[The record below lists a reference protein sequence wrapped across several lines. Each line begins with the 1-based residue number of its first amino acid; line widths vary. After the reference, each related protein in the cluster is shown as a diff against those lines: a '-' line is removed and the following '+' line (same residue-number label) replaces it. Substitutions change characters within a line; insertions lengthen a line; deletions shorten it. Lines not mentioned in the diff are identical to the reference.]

1 MAQPR
6 DYTRQYN
13 FNDFQTTSP
22 SDPLPGTQ
30 VDNELNAVKLTLD
43 DLNENIEKIQRDDGK
58 LKNQAVHKDAF
69 DAGALALVNAESFNP
84 RGDWTAGRAYAVNDI
99 IDFNGATYLA
109 TVAHTS
115 AAAFATDL
123 DADRWVLL
131 ANAAIATTAAAVD
144 KYEGDG
150 SQTVFTLQY
159 NYAADTS
166 AMVFVN
172 GALRNPGDD
181 YTISGNTLTFVT
193 APSTPSVAG
202 NENVIVFGASVV
214 AQAAKEAAEA
224 ARDNSESYRD
234 TSQDWASKTTG
245 DVDSSGE
252 YSSKAYAIGGTG
264 VDAGSGSAKDWATK
278 TNGTVGNTGEY
289 SAKYYAT
296 DANVGTVATNITDVN
311 TVAGEISPT
320 NNISTVA
327 ARDADIGTV
336 ASRDTDIG
344 TVAARDADIGTV
356 AARDADI
363 GTVAARDADIGTVAA
378 RDADVGT
385 VATDSADIQT
395 LAAISTD
402 ITSLANSLGAVT
414 TYTVTVAQSNGVN
427 VFYIDGAANPVLTFD
442 RGNTYIFD
450 LSDSSNS
457 NHPLAFKDGSN
468 SYTTGVTTTGTAG
481 SAGAQVQIDV
491 DNSAPS
497 PLRYY
502 CTVHGNA
509 MGNTINVVNSNLAL
523 VASNITNVNNVGNDI
538 TNVNLVAGSI
548 TNVDT
553 VATNLTDVNA
563 FAETYFIG
571 ATQPANPTNGDL
583 WFDTSSDTMKVYGTS
598 GFQNAGSSVNGTTNR
613 YQYLVGTTS
622 GSYTGSTT
630 VFPATYDSGYVDVY
644 RNGIKLVAGASNDFT
659 ATNGTSITLSSAA
672 TTGDTIDIV
681 GYGTFTL
688 NATTL
693 DDLDGVSVASPSSG
707 QFLKYDGN
715 NWVGDSVPSS
725 DLVNDTTPQLGGNL
739 DTNGNEISIP
749 GAAGS
754 NGVIKKNQSTGRDE
768 IQIYS
773 GGDAYQAN
781 SNGAGIHLY
790 GNSDSEHDGNFA
802 VLTGPDNNGDARL
815 IVSGREDKAH
825 ITLGNSI
832 WDYVDDGLDPAV
844 LNIRNPSS
852 QPALLIESADNT
864 EGGIVVPDGE
874 DLYFG
879 HWNKTTST
887 FTNRMTLASSGALV
901 TDRIDFNTSRNVRII
916 SGGNSELFGTTMD
929 DGGIQIQVDTVVEI
943 VEADDVN
950 QRVFVADGNSG
961 CIRHP
966 TQPCFTATMASNVAW
981 GNSSAFAFNQTNV
994 NNGNHFNTGN
1004 YRFTAPV
1011 NGIYYFAVNL
1021 SIAAGSTGSDDTM
1034 YWGFY
1039 KNGSQETLTKDN
1051 WRWRGGGAGTGVEF
1065 TSTISAFIQLSA
1077 NDYVTVGATG
1087 ISDTTGLVQ
1096 GSGYSMFSGH
1106 LVA

>member
-84 RGDWTAGRAYAVNDI
+84 RGDWAAGRVYAVNDI

-159 NYAADTS
+159 NYASDTS

-252 YSSKAYAIGGTG
+252 YSSKAYAVGGTG

-296 DANVGTVATNITDVN
+296 DANVGIIANNIADVN

-344 TVAARDADIGTV
+344 TVAARDADVGTV
-356 AARDADI
+356 AARDTDI

-378 RDADVGT
+378 RDTDVGT

-402 ITSLANSLGAVT
+402 ITSLANSLGAIT

-427 VFYIDGAANPVLTFD
+427 VFYIDGAANPILTFD

-481 SAGAQVQIDV
+481 SSGAQVQIDV

-523 VASNITNVNNVGNDI
+523 VASNITNVNNVGSDI

-583 WFDTSSDTMKVYGTS
+583 WFDTSSDTMKVYGSS

-644 RNGIKLVAGASNDFT
+644 RNGIKLVVGASNDFI
-659 ATNGTSITLSSAA
+659 ATNGTSITLNSAA

-693 DDLDGVSVASPSSG
+693 DDLAGVSVASPSSG
-707 QFLKYDGN
+707 QFLKYDGT
-715 NWVGDSVPSS
+715 NWVGDNVPAGVGGANGVDFNDNVKARFGTGNDLEIYHDGSNSIIKEASTGSLKIQGS
-725 DLVNDTTPQLGGNL
+725 DLYLTDEDGTNMIYAADNYGVSLYHGGARKFDTESQ
-739 DTNGNEISIP
+739 
-749 GAAGS
+749 
-754 NGVIKKNQSTGRDE
+754 GVE
-768 IQIYS
+768 
-773 GGDAYQAN
+773 
-781 SNGAGIHLY
+781 
-790 GNSDSEHDGNFA
+790 
-802 VLTGPDNNGDARL
+802 V
-815 IVSGREDKAH
+815 
-825 ITLGNSI
+825 LGNSTDTSESGTVRGALHI
-832 WDYVDDGLDPAV
+832 DAA
-844 LNIRNPSS
+844 PSTG
-852 QPALLIESADNT
+852 QY
-864 EGGIVVPDGE
+864 GGISFGYGGSANPTGAIRHKADTFGSS
-874 DLYFG
+874 LYML
-879 HWNKTTST
+879 TS
-887 FTNRMTLASSGALV
+887 NNYS
-901 TDRIDFNTSRNVRII
+901 N
-916 SGGNSELFGTTMD
+916 GTTHT
-929 DGGIQIQVDTVVEI
+929 GIKVDYEGI
-943 VEADDVN
+943 VHHPNSPAFQAKATSHVN
-950 QRVFVADGNSG
+950 STGYIIFQAVQF
-961 CIRHP
+961 
-966 TQPCFTATMASNVAW
+966 
-981 GNSSAFAFNQTNV
+981 
-994 NNGNHFNTGN
+994 NNGNHYNNSNGI
-1004 YRFTAPV
+1004 FTAPAPGIYIFTFSCLLYDMGGSSNAYLYV
-1011 NGIYYFAVNL
+1011 NGNAYNMASMGTY
-1021 SIAAGSTGSDDTM
+1021 GSFTGSYAGQGASCVTSLSENDQVRM
-1034 YWGFY
+1034 YFS
-1039 KNGSQETLTKDN
+1039 KN
-1051 WRWRGGGAGTGVEF
+1051 
-1065 TSTISAFIQLSA
+1065 
-1077 NDYVTVGATG
+1077 
-1087 ISDTTGLVQ
+1087 TTNLH
-1096 GSGYSMFSGH
+1096 SGYTWWSG
-1106 LVA
+1106 AKIG

>member
-6 DYTRQYN
+6 DYNRQYN

-22 SDPLPGTQ
+22 SDPLPGNE
-30 VDNELNAVKLTLD
+30 VDNELNSVKLTLD

-150 SQTVFTLQY
+150 AQTVFTLQF
-159 NYAADTS
+159 NYASDTS

-234 TSQDWASKTTG
+234 TAQDWASKVNG

-252 YSSKAYAIGGTG
+252 YSSKAYAVGGTG
-264 VDAGSGSAKDWATK
+264 VDAGTGSAKDWATK

-327 ARDADIGTV
+327 SRDADIGTV
-336 ASRDTDIG
+336 ATRDADIG
-344 TVAARDADIGTV
+344 TVAARDADVGTV
-356 AARDADI
+356 ASRDADI

-402 ITSLANSLGAVT
+402 ITSLANSLGAIT

-427 VFYIDGAANPVLTFD
+427 VYYLDGAANPTLTFD

-450 LSDSSNS
+450 LSDNSNS
-457 NHPLAFKDGSN
+457 GHPLEFKDASGN
-468 SYTTGVTTTGTAG
+468 SYTTGVTTTGAAG
-481 SAGAQVQIDV
+481 QSGGQVQIDV
-491 DNSAPS
+491 DNSAPAS
-497 PLRYY
+497 LRYY

-509 MGNTINVVNSNLAL
+509 MGNTITVVNSNLAL
-523 VASNITNVNNVGNDI
+523 VASNITNVNNVGSDI

-571 ATQPANPTNGDL
+571 ATQPASPTNGDL
-583 WFDTSSDTMKVYGTS
+583 WFDTSSDTMKVYGSS
-598 GFQNAGSSVNGTTNR
+598 GFQNAGSSVNGTSNR

-630 VFPATYDSGYVDVY
+630 VFPATYDSGFVDVY
-644 RNGIKLVAGASNDFT
+644 RNGIKLIVGASNDFV
-659 ATNGTSITLSSAA
+659 ATNGTSITLNSAA

-681 GYGTFTL
+681 AYGTFTL

-693 DDLDGVSVASPSSG
+693 DDLAGVTVASPSSG

-715 NWVGDSVPSS
+715 NWVGDNVPAGVGGANGVDFDDNVKAQFGAGN
-725 DLVNDTTPQLGGNL
+725 DLQIFHN
-739 DTNGNEISIP
+739 
-749 GAAGS
+749 GS
-754 NGVIKKNQSTGRDE
+754 NSIIKDGGTGDLQIRAQNLHIKTPDGVEDMARFLK
-768 IQIYS
+768 
-773 GGDAYQAN
+773 
-781 SNGAGIHLY
+781 NGAVNLY
-790 GNSDSEHDGNFA
+790 H
-802 VLTGPDNNGDARL
+802 
-815 IVSGREDKAH
+815 
-825 ITLGNSI
+825 
-832 WDYVDDGLDPAV
+832 
-844 LNIRNPSS
+844 
-852 QPALLIESADNT
+852 DNT
-864 EGGIVVPDGE
+864 KKFE
-874 DLYFG
+874 
-879 HWNKTTST
+879 TTST
-887 FTNRMTLASSGALV
+887 GISITGDVSATGNFVGSGGLKSQQVFTSSGTWTKPAG
-901 TDRIDFNTSRNVRII
+901 INTIK
-916 SGGNSELFGTTMD
+916 
-929 DGGIQIQVDTVVEI
+929 
-943 VEADDVN
+943 
-950 QRVFVADGNSG
+950 VFV
-961 CIRHP
+961 
-966 TQPCFTATMASNVAW
+966 
-981 GNSSAFAFNQTNV
+981 
-994 NNGNHFNTGN
+994 TG
-1004 YRFTAPV
+1004 
-1011 NGIYYFAVNL
+1011 GGGGGGGHG
-1021 SIAAGSTGSDDTM
+1021 AANDMGA
-1034 YWGFY
+1034 
-1039 KNGSQETLTKDN
+1039 
-1051 WRWRGGGAGTGVEF
+1051 GGGAGGTAIEIIDV
-1065 TSTISAFIQLSA
+1065 SSVSS
-1077 NDYVTVGATG
+1077 VTVTIGSGGAGASGGYAGSAGGTSSFGSYCSATG
-1087 ISDTTGLVQ
+1087 GGGGDHGNDGNGTGGTGGT
-1096 GSGYSMFSGH
+1096 GSGGDINIIGGSGGNGWDNFDVNAQYARGFGFGGASYWGGGGHGSSYSNFPSESGRAYGSGGGAPH
-1106 LVA
+1106 STQGGTAGAGKIGIIVVEEYA

>member
-84 RGDWTAGRAYAVNDI
+84 RGDWTAARAYAVNDI

-159 NYAADTS
+159 NYASDTS

-252 YSSKAYAIGGTG
+252 YSSKAYALGGTG

-296 DANVGTVATNITDVN
+296 DANVGIIATNIADVN

-327 ARDADIGTV
+327 SRDADIGTV
-336 ASRDTDIG
+336 AARDTDIG
-344 TVAARDADIGTV
+344 TVAARDADVGTV

-363 GTVAARDADIGTVAA
+363 GTVATRDADIGTVAA

-402 ITSLANSLGAVT
+402 ITSLANSLGAIT

-481 SAGAQVQIDV
+481 SSGAQVQIDV

-523 VASNITNVNNVGNDI
+523 VASNITNVNNVGSDI
-538 TNVNLVAGSI
+538 ANVNLVAGSI
-548 TNVDT
+548 TNVDA

-563 FAETYFIG
+563 FADTYFIG
-571 ATQPANPTNGDL
+571 ATAPASPTNGDL
-583 WFDTSSDTMKVYGTS
+583 WFDTSSDTMKVYGSS
-598 GFQNAGSSVNGTTNR
+598 GFQNAGSSVNGTSQR
-613 YQYLVGTTS
+613 VSYIVGTSS

-630 VFPATYDSGYVDVY
+630 VFPVTYDAGFVDVY
-644 RNGIKLVAGASNDFT
+644 RNGIKLVDGASNDFV
-659 ATNGTSITLSSAA
+659 ATNGTSITLNSAA
-672 TTGDTIDIV
+672 STNDTIDIIA
-681 GYGTFTL
+681 YGTFVLSNITLNDLTDVDSTGVTNGQTLIYNSTTSNFEAGDAASSVNDLTDVSTSGVTDGQILQYNATNTQFEPVTFQGGAGYFVGENGTTGNTSTGLGDIFRVHEAALDTATTIPANTNALAAGPLTL
-688 NATTL
+688 NAALT
-693 DDLDGVSVASPSSG
+693 
-707 QFLKYDGN
+707 
-715 NWVGDSVPSS
+715 
-725 DLVNDTTPQLGGNL
+725 VN
-739 DTNGNEISIP
+739 
-749 GAAGS
+749 
-754 NGVIKKNQSTGRDE
+754 
-768 IQIYS
+768 
-773 GGDAYQAN
+773 
-781 SNGAGIHLY
+781 
-790 GNSDSEHDGNFA
+790 
-802 VLTGPDNNGDARL
+802 
-815 IVSGREDKAH
+815 
-825 ITLGNSI
+825 
-832 WDYVDDGLDPAV
+832 
-844 LNIRNPSS
+844 
-852 QPALLIESADNT
+852 
-864 EGGIVVPDGE
+864 
-874 DLYFG
+874 
-879 HWNKTTST
+879 
-887 FTNRMTLASSGALV
+887 
-901 TDRIDFNTSRNVRII
+901 
-916 SGGNSELFGTTMD
+916 GT
-929 DGGIQIQVDTVVEI
+929 VTVV
-943 VEADDVN
+943 
-950 QRVFVADGNSG
+950 
-961 CIRHP
+961 
-966 TQPCFTATMASNVAW
+966 
-981 GNSSAFAFNQTNV
+981 
-994 NNGNHFNTGN
+994 
-1004 YRFTAPV
+1004 
-1011 NGIYYFAVNL
+1011 
-1021 SIAAGSTGSDDTM
+1021 
-1034 YWGFY
+1034 
-1039 KNGSQETLTKDN
+1039 
-1051 WRWRGGGAGTGVEF
+1051 
-1065 TSTISAFIQLSA
+1065 
-1077 NDYVTVGATG
+1077 
-1087 ISDTTGLVQ
+1087 
-1096 GSGYSMFSGH
+1096 
-1106 LVA
+1106 

>member
-84 RGDWTAGRAYAVNDI
+84 RGDWTAGRVYAVNDI

-150 SQTVFTLQY
+150 AQTVFTLQY
-159 NYAADTS
+159 NYASDTS

-252 YSSKAYAIGGTG
+252 YSSKAYAVGGTG

-311 TVAGEISPT
+311 TVAGQISPT
-320 NNISTVA
+320 NNLSTVA
-327 ARDADIGTV
+327 ARDADISTV
-336 ASRDTDIG
+336 AARDTDIGTVAARDADVG

-363 GTVAARDADIGTVAA
+363 GTVAARDT
-378 RDADVGT
+378 DVGT

-402 ITSLANSLGAVT
+402 ITSLANSLGAIT

-481 SAGAQVQIDV
+481 SSGAQVQIDV

-563 FAETYFIG
+563 FAETYFVS
-571 ATQPANPTNGDL
+571 ATQPANPTSGDL
-583 WFDTSSDTMKVYGTS
+583 WFDTSSDTMKVYGSS

-613 YQYLVGTTS
+613 YSYLVGTSS

-630 VFPATYDSGYVDVY
+630 VFPATYDAGYVDVY

-672 TTGDTIDIV
+672 STNDTIDIV
-681 GYGTFTL
+681 GYGTFEL

-693 DDLDGVSVASPSSG
+693 DDLAGVSVASPSSG

-715 NWVGDSVPSS
+715 NWVGDNVPAG
-725 DLVNDTTPQLGGNL
+725 VGG
-739 DTNGNEISIP
+739 
-749 GAAGS
+749 A
-754 NGVIKKNQSTGRDE
+754 NGVDFDDNVKARFGTGNDL
-768 IQIYS
+768 QIY
-773 GGDAYQAN
+773 
-781 SNGAGIHLY
+781 
-790 GNSDSEHDGNFA
+790 HDGS
-802 VLTGPDNNGDARL
+802 R
-815 IVSGREDKAH
+815 S
-825 ITLGNSI
+825 
-832 WDYVDDGLDPAV
+832 YVDDTGTGSLWLRGGDVAIKSTASETMADFANNGAV
-844 LNIRNPSS
+844 QLYY
-852 QPALLIESADNT
+852 DNS
-864 EGGIVVPDGE
+864 VK
-874 DLYFG
+874 LA
-879 HWNKTTST
+879 TTST
-887 FTNRMTLASSGALV
+887 GIDVTGRIN
-901 TDRIDFNTSRNVRII
+901 TDRIDFQTSRNVRII
-916 SGGNSELFGTTMD
+916 SGGNSETFGNMD
-929 DGGIQIQVDTVVEI
+929 DGGIQIQVDTTVEI
-943 VEADDVN
+943 VEADDQN
-950 QRVFVADGNSG
+950 QKVFIADGNSG

-966 TQPCFTATMASNVAW
+966 LQPCFTATMQNNMAW
-981 GNSSAFAFNQTNV
+981 
-994 NNGNHFNTGN
+994 
-1004 YRFTAPV
+1004 
-1011 NGIYYFAVNL
+1011 
-1021 SIAAGSTGSDDTM
+1021 
-1034 YWGFY
+1034 
-1039 KNGSQETLTKDN
+1039 ETVRRLHLTK
-1051 WRWRGGGAGTGVEF
+1051 
-1065 TSTISAFIQLSA
+1065 
-1077 NDYVTVGATG
+1077 
-1087 ISDTTGLVQ
+1087 
-1096 GSGYSMFSGH
+1096 SM
-1106 LVA
+1106 

>member
-84 RGDWTAGRAYAVNDI
+84 RGDWAAGRVYAVNDI

-252 YSSKAYAIGGTG
+252 YSSKAYAVGGTG

-296 DANVGTVATNITDVN
+296 DANVGIIANNITDVN
-311 TVAGEISPT
+311 TVAGQISPT
-320 NNISTVA
+320 NNLS
-327 ARDADIGTV
+327 TV
-336 ASRDTDIG
+336 ASRDADIS

-356 AARDADI
+356 AARDADVGTVAARDADI
-363 GTVAARDADIGTVAA
+363 VTVAARDADIGTVAA
-378 RDADVGT
+378 RDTDVGT

-402 ITSLANSLGAVT
+402 ITSLANSLGAIT

-481 SAGAQVQIDV
+481 SSGAQVQIDV

-523 VASNITNVNNVGNDI
+523 VASNITNVNNVGSDI

-583 WFDTSSDTMKVYGTS
+583 WFDTSSDTMKVYGSS

-644 RNGIKLVAGASNDFT
+644 RNGIKLVVGASNDFV
-659 ATNGTSITLSSAA
+659 ATNGTSITLNSAA

-693 DDLDGVSVASPSSG
+693 DDLSGVSVASPSSG

-715 NWVGDSVPSS
+715 NWVGDSVPTPTLTSLGIDNHDDITVDSS
-725 DLVNDTTPQLGGNL
+725 GKVG
-739 DTNGNEISIP
+739 I
-749 GAAGS
+749 
-754 NGVIKKNQSTGRDE
+754 
-768 IQIYS
+768 
-773 GGDAYQAN
+773 GDATPDDTLSVYGGTQR
-781 SNGAGIHLY
+781 LRV
-790 GNSDSEHDGNFA
+790 GNSDSNHVRIGRNSA
-802 VLTGPDNNGDARL
+802 TGHFEMTRTTTGATDQVFFKANEANNGDVIL
-815 IVSGREDKAH
+815 
-825 ITLGNSI
+825 
-832 WDYVDDGLDPAV
+832 
-844 LNIRNPSS
+844 
-852 QPALLIESADNT
+852 Q
-864 EGGIVVPDGE
+864 EGGGNVGVGTSSPSQKLHVEGAGNQFI
-874 DLYFG
+874 YI
-879 HWNKTTST
+879 NNSTTSDSFYLKAGT
-887 FTNRMTLASSGALV
+887 GASSVQTGGGSHVMNFFTNGTERMKIDSSGYVSMLNNPAFQVRHTPNV
-901 TDRIDFNTSRNVRII
+901 TTTGYIVFNSV
-916 SGGNSELFGTTMD
+916 
-929 DGGIQIQVDTVVEI
+929 Q
-943 VEADDVN
+943 
-950 QRVFVADGNSG
+950 
-961 CIRHP
+961 
-966 TQPCFTATMASNVAW
+966 
-981 GNSSAFAFNQTNV
+981 FNR
-994 NNGNHFNTGN
+994 GNHYSTSTGL
-1004 YRFTAPV
+1004 FTAPSAGVYIFTFSTLLYNMGGASNAYLYV
-1011 NGIYYFAVNL
+1011 NGSSYNMSSMGTYGAF
-1021 SIAAGSTGSDDTM
+1021 TGS
-1034 YWGFY
+1034 YAG
-1039 KNGSQETLTKDN
+1039 Q
-1051 WRWRGGGAGTGVEF
+1051 GASCVA
-1065 TSTISAFIQLSA
+1065 SLSA
-1077 NDYVTVGATG
+1077 NDTVGIYFTH
-1087 ISDTTGLVQ
+1087 STTNLHG
-1096 GSGYSMFSGH
+1096 GYTWWSG
-1106 LVA
+1106 AKIA

>member
-1 MAQPR
+1 
-6 DYTRQYN
+6 
-13 FNDFQTTSP
+13 
-22 SDPLPGTQ
+22 
-30 VDNELNAVKLTLD
+30 
-43 DLNENIEKIQRDDGK
+43 
-58 LKNQAVHKDAF
+58 
-69 DAGALALVNAESFNP
+69 
-84 RGDWTAGRAYAVNDI
+84 
-99 IDFNGATYLA
+99 
-109 TVAHTS
+109 
-115 AAAFATDL
+115 
-123 DADRWVLL
+123 
-131 ANAAIATTAAAVD
+131 
-144 KYEGDG
+144 
-150 SQTVFTLQY
+150 
-159 NYAADTS
+159 
-166 AMVFVN
+166 MVFVN

-252 YSSKAYAIGGTG
+252 YSSKAYAVGGTG

-311 TVAGEISPT
+311 TVAGQISPT
-320 NNISTVA
+320 NNLSTVA
-327 ARDADIGTV
+327 ARDADISTV
-336 ASRDTDIG
+336 AARDTDIGTVAARDADVG

-363 GTVAARDADIGTVAA
+363 GTVAARDT
-378 RDADVGT
+378 DVGT

-402 ITSLANSLGAVT
+402 ITSLANSLGAIT

-481 SAGAQVQIDV
+481 SSGAQVQIDV

-563 FAETYFIG
+563 FAETYFVS
-571 ATQPANPTNGDL
+571 ATQPANPTSGDL
-583 WFDTSSDTMKVYGTS
+583 WFDTSSDTMKVYGSS

-613 YQYLVGTTS
+613 YSYLVGTSS

-630 VFPATYDSGYVDVY
+630 VFPATYDAGYVDVY

-672 TTGDTIDIV
+672 STNDTIDIV
-681 GYGTFTL
+681 GYGTFEL

-693 DDLDGVSVASPSSG
+693 DDLAGVSVASPSSG

-715 NWVGDSVPSS
+715 NWVGDNVPAG
-725 DLVNDTTPQLGGNL
+725 VGG
-739 DTNGNEISIP
+739 
-749 GAAGS
+749 A
-754 NGVIKKNQSTGRDE
+754 NGVDFDDNVKARFGTGNDL
-768 IQIYS
+768 QIY
-773 GGDAYQAN
+773 
-781 SNGAGIHLY
+781 
-790 GNSDSEHDGNFA
+790 HDGS
-802 VLTGPDNNGDARL
+802 R
-815 IVSGREDKAH
+815 S
-825 ITLGNSI
+825 
-832 WDYVDDGLDPAV
+832 YVDDTGTGSLWLRGGDVAIKSTASETMADFANNGAV
-844 LNIRNPSS
+844 QLYY
-852 QPALLIESADNT
+852 DNS
-864 EGGIVVPDGE
+864 VK
-874 DLYFG
+874 LA
-879 HWNKTTST
+879 TTST
-887 FTNRMTLASSGALV
+887 GIDVTGRIN
-901 TDRIDFNTSRNVRII
+901 TDRIDFQTSRNVRII
-916 SGGNSELFGTTMD
+916 SGGNF
-929 DGGIQIQVDTVVEI
+929 
-943 VEADDVN
+943 
-950 QRVFVADGNSG
+950 
-961 CIRHP
+961 
-966 TQPCFTATMASNVAW
+966 
-981 GNSSAFAFNQTNV
+981 
-994 NNGNHFNTGN
+994 
-1004 YRFTAPV
+1004 
-1011 NGIYYFAVNL
+1011 
-1021 SIAAGSTGSDDTM
+1021 
-1034 YWGFY
+1034 
-1039 KNGSQETLTKDN
+1039 
-1051 WRWRGGGAGTGVEF
+1051 
-1065 TSTISAFIQLSA
+1065 
-1077 NDYVTVGATG
+1077 
-1087 ISDTTGLVQ
+1087 
-1096 GSGYSMFSGH
+1096 
-1106 LVA
+1106 

>member
-22 SDPLPGTQ
+22 SDPLPGTE

-84 RGDWTAGRAYAVNDI
+84 RGDWAAARAYAVNDI

-159 NYAADTS
+159 NYASDTS

-252 YSSKAYAIGGTG
+252 YSSKAYAVGGTG

-296 DANVGTVATNITDVN
+296 DANVGIIANNITDVN

-327 ARDADIGTV
+327 SRDTDIGTV
-336 ASRDTDIG
+336 AARDTDIGTVAARDTDVG

-356 AARDADI
+356 AARDNDI
-363 GTVAARDADIGTVAA
+363 GIVAARDT
-378 RDADVGT
+378 DVGT

-402 ITSLANSLGAVT
+402 ITSLANSLGAIT

-481 SAGAQVQIDV
+481 SSGAQVQIDV

-523 VASNITNVNNVGNDI
+523 VASNITNVNNVGSDI

-553 VATNLTDVNA
+553 VADNLTDVNA
-563 FAETYFIG
+563 FAETYFIS

-583 WFDTSSDTMKVYGTS
+583 WFDTSSDTMKVYGSS

-613 YQYLVGTTS
+613 YSYLVGTSS

-630 VFPATYDSGYVDVY
+630 VFPATYDAGYVDVY
-644 RNGIKLVAGASNDFT
+644 RNGIKLVVGASNDFV
-659 ATNGTSITLSSAA
+659 ATNGTSITLNSAA

-693 DDLDGVSVASPSSG
+693 DDLSGVSVASPSSG

-715 NWVGDSVPSS
+715 NWVGDNVPASNDASALTTGTLDAARLPAEIVSS
-725 DLVNDTTPQLGGNL
+725 DTTPQLGGAL
-739 DTNGNEISIP
+739 DAQTNNITNVGDVAVGLTAP
-749 GAAGS
+749 DGS
-754 NGVIKKNQSTGRDE
+754 DWNSNSRIFHIKKNTTDGSIIKASSSNTNAVFAVGDNQLQLGTISNAPVKLYSNGSLRLRVDNDGLKFNADTASDNALSDYEEGDYTYTASYGLNTYTGSATNTATGSAKYVKVGSMVTVMFQGFAVPSDYCALYTYSLPFASLHSGSGSVGECRGS
-768 IQIYS
+768 QFRYS
-773 GGDAYQAN
+773 GQ
-781 SNGAGIHLY
+781 
-790 GNSDSEHDGNFA
+790 
-802 VLTGPDNNGDARL
+802 
-815 IVSGREDKAH
+815 
-825 ITLGNSI
+825 
-832 WDYVDDGLDPAV
+832 
-844 LNIRNPSS
+844 
-852 QPALLIESADNT
+852 
-864 EGGIVVPDGE
+864 
-874 DLYFG
+874 
-879 HWNKTTST
+879 T
-887 FTNRMTLASSGALV
+887 FTSATGGPYVHFGSG
-901 TDRIDFNTSRNVRII
+901 
-916 SGGNSELFGTTMD
+916 
-929 DGGIQIQVDTVVEI
+929 
-943 VEADDVN
+943 
-950 QRVFVADGNSG
+950 
-961 CIRHP
+961 
-966 TQPCFTATMASNVAW
+966 
-981 GNSSAFAFNQTNV
+981 
-994 NNGNHFNTGN
+994 
-1004 YRFTAPV
+1004 
-1011 NGIYYFAVNL
+1011 
-1021 SIAAGSTGSDDTM
+1021 
-1034 YWGFY
+1034 
-1039 KNGSQETLTKDN
+1039 
-1051 WRWRGGGAGTGVEF
+1051 
-1065 TSTISAFIQLSA
+1065 STISFGYTSKTADYSGYVYYPTSAGSAFPH
-1077 NDYVTVGATG
+1077 VTVTYRT
-1087 ISDTTGLVQ
+1087 S
-1096 GSGYSMFSGH
+1096 
-1106 LVA
+1106 

>member
-84 RGDWTAGRAYAVNDI
+84 RGDWTAARAYAVNDI

-159 NYAADTS
+159 NYASDTS

-252 YSSKAYAIGGTG
+252 YSSKAYAVGGTG

-296 DANVGTVATNITDVN
+296 DANVGIIANNITDVN

-327 ARDADIGTV
+327 SRDTDIGTV
-336 ASRDTDIG
+336 AARDTDIGTVAARDTDVG

-363 GTVAARDADIGTVAA
+363 GTVAARDT
-378 RDADVGT
+378 DVGT

-402 ITSLANSLGAVT
+402 ITSLANSLGAIT

-442 RGNTYIFD
+442 HGNTYIFD

-523 VASNITNVNNVGNDI
+523 VASNITNVNNVGSDI

-553 VATNLTDVNA
+553 VADNLTDVNA

-571 ATQPANPTNGDL
+571 ATQPSNPTLGDL
-583 WFDTSSDTMKVYGTS
+583 WFDESSDTMKVYSSG
-598 GFQNAGSSVNGTTNR
+598 GFQNAGSSVNGTSNR

-630 VFPATYDSGYVDVY
+630 VFPATYDSGFVDVY
-644 RNGIKLVAGASNDFT
+644 RNGIKLVVGASNDFV
-659 ATNGTSITLSSAA
+659 ATNGTSITLNSAA

-681 GYGTFTL
+681 AYGTFTL

-693 DDLDGVSVASPSSG
+693 DDLSGVSVASPSSG
-707 QFLKYDGN
+707 QFLKYDGT
-715 NWVGDSVPSS
+715 NWVGDSVPTPTLTSLGIDNHDDITVTSS
-725 DLVNDTTPQLGGNL
+725 GDVGIGTTTPATTLDVNTASATMRIRDASGGNDFSVKTVAGPTSLAGSTANTAIGFMTNDTQRMLITGGGN
-739 DTNGNEISIP
+739 I
-749 GAAGS
+749 
-754 NGVIKKNQSTGRDE
+754 GVGTSSPNYKQ
-768 IQIYS
+768 QIVYGTS
-773 GGDAYQAN
+773 GGLAVT
-781 SNGAGIHLY
+781 SNAI
-790 GNSDSEHDGNFA
+790 
-802 VLTGPDNNGDARL
+802 P
-815 IVSGREDKAH
+815 
-825 ITLGNSI
+825 
-832 WDYVDDGLDPAV
+832 
-844 LNIRNPSS
+844 
-852 QPALLIESADNT
+852 ADNT
-864 EGGIVVPDGE
+864 TGLIANAKSNSSSDYAFKAGSLNDGYRLLVRADGVVTMPKQPAFRVNYVGTNGG
-874 DLYFG
+874 
-879 HWNKTTST
+879 TST
-887 FTNRMTLASSGALV
+887 LPAGKIEFNNAVTNVGSHFDLSNDRFVAPVDGFYHFDIIAFTYQHPAGTIPPGNSMSVNFRINGNTTVFTSYNYSSSGGSRYEAL
-901 TDRIDFNTSRNVRII
+901 
-916 SGGNSELFGTTMD
+916 
-929 DGGIQIQVDTVVEI
+929 
-943 VEADDVN
+943 
-950 QRVFVADGNSG
+950 
-961 CIRHP
+961 
-966 TQPCFTATMASNVAW
+966 
-981 GNSSAFAFNQTNV
+981 SSSV
-994 NNGNHFNTGN
+994 GL
-1004 YRFTAPV
+1004 Y
-1011 NGIYYFAVNL
+1011 
-1021 SIAAGSTGSDDTM
+1021 
-1034 YWGFY
+1034 
-1039 KNGSQETLTKDN
+1039 
-1051 WRWRGGGAGTGVEF
+1051 
-1065 TSTISAFIQLSA
+1065 LSA
-1077 NDYVTVGATG
+1077 NDYVEAFTNRGTYVDN
-1087 ISDTTGLVQ
+1087 SGLYTQ
-1096 GSGYSMFSGH
+1096 MSGH
-1106 LVA
+1106 LVG